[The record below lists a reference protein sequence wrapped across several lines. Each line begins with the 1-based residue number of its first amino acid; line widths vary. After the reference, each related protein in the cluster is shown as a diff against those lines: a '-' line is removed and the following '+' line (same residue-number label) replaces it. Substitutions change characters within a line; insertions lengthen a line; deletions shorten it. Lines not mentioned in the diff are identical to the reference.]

1 MLGAD
6 DANEPRRCPTT
17 IWCCRSARCART
29 WSAASSGWARWSTP
43 CCRATPIPEPVSHA
57 LGEAL
62 TLTAM
67 LGSALKSE
75 AQAKLILQTK
85 TDGPLDFLVA
95 DFVAPGKLR
104 GYANFDKA
112 DAGLAE
118 TKGRGDQ
125 GALLGKGHVAMTID
139 RGGDKDRYQG
149 IVALDREPLVDAA
162 HTYFRQ
168 SEQLPTFIRLAV
180 ARHYGPGDGDG
191 RARVALARRRADD
204 PAAAARGRQARGRL
218 RQRGGRRGELEPRP
232 PPRRHRGG
240 PRAARP
246 AAGAAAPAL
255 PAVPRGGRGGDARRR
270 RSPPNAAARASAS
283 TATCAS
289 SAPTSS
295 RTCASP
301 TAASPSP
308 ASSARASTASPPPTS
323 AEPRPSFD
331 PRNKSEGMQAQ
342 HDGLLSSHGNA
353 SGIRRPL
360 IPVGESSAS
369 R

>member
-1 MLGAD
+1 MDEARSPEQTDDDLVLPFRTVRSDVVGRVIRLGSVVDTVLSRHAY
-6 DANEPRRCPTT
+6 
-17 IWCCRSARCART
+17 
-29 WSAASSGWARWSTP
+29 
-43 CCRATPIPEPVSHA
+43 PEPVSHA

-118 TKGRGDQ
+118 AKGRGDQ

-139 RGGDKDRYQG
+139 RGVDKDRYQG

-180 ARHYGPGDGDG
+180 ARHYGPGDGTG
-191 RARVALARRRADD
+191 
-204 PAAAARGRQARGRL
+204 
-218 RQRGGRRGELEPRP
+218 
-232 PPRRHRGG
+232 
-240 PRAARP
+240 
-246 AAGAAAPAL
+246 
-255 PAVPRGGRGGDARRR
+255 
-270 RSPPNAAARASAS
+270 ARASHWRAGGLMIQQLPREGGKREDVS
-283 TATCAS
+283 TSEDDDEENWNRARHLAATVEDHELLDPMLAPQRLLYRLFHEEGVVVTPAAVLAAECRCSRERIHDYLRQFGAAELEDMREPDGGLTVTCEFCSRKYRFS
-289 SAPTSS
+289 SA
-295 RTCASP
+295 
-301 TAASPSP
+301 
-308 ASSARASTASPPPTS
+308 
-323 AEPRPSFD
+323 D
-331 PRNKSEGMQAQ
+331 IG
-342 HDGLLSSHGNA
+342 
-353 SGIRRPL
+353 
-360 IPVGESSAS
+360 
-369 R
+369 